1 MIKKYYESAL
11 SKYLIKPE
19 NINFIYEMFNYVSAR
34 LFRNYIK
41 EILFERFNKENLKIN
56 NDQFP
61 EHIDKNYKFYDRYL
75 LTDTDFTFLKHHKV
89 KKIKSLKKIISF

>member
-19 NINFIYEMFNYVSAR
+19 NINFIYEMFSYVSAR

-61 EHIDKNYKFYDRYL
+61 EQKR
-75 LTDTDFTFLKHHKV
+75 
-89 KKIKSLKKIISF
+89 